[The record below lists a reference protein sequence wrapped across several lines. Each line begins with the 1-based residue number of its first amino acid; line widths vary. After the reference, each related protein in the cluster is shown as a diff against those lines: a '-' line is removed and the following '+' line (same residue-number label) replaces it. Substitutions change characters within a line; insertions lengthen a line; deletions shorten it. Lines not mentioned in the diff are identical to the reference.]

1 MGSVKIF
8 SLWAYE
14 CSVFDGV
21 FGGETRYIITRVIP
35 RVDVPPRCLEPV
47 FQLDGKSIE
56 LLSMSWNIW
65 PLCDKVGS
73 CHRSLSDSY
82 SNSPHINLSA
92 LLGLVDE
99 KKKRPFPDHG
109 SSLFLLLLKVY
120 VSESCVRCCCS
131 ALVSLV
137 VQSPITIMLLYNTF
151 IVFL

>member
-21 FGGETRYIITRVIP
+21 FGGKTRYIITRVIP

-92 LLGLVDE
+92 LLGLVDW
-99 KKKRPFPDHG
+99 KKKTIPWPWQFFISP
-109 SSLFLLLLKVY
+109 SSKSLCIRKLCPLLLF
-120 VSESCVRCCCS
+120 STRFTCCTKS
-131 ALVSLV
+131 YYYYA
-137 VQSPITIMLLYNTF
+137 II
-151 IVFL
+151 